1 MELAEN
7 GMLEKYKIITVT
19 HKRINLKEIAQF
31 VVQTGDGESTQDR
44 LAELKEQFGL
54 EELMYLST
62 CNRVMYFFT
71 SDEALNESFASRF
84 LMAVNPHLSNNT
96 LNHIEEMALLL
107 EGMDALSHLYSV
119 AGSIDSLVVGEHQIL
134 GQLREAYE
142 RNLEWGLTGDNI
154 RLAVQNAILAA
165 KGVYSNTRIG
175 DKPVSIV
182 SLAIQQM
189 LRAHVHKDDRVLIVG
204 AGQTNQLVGKFLLKH
219 EFTNVRVFN
228 RTLLKAQE
236 LAANLNGTAF
246 PLDRLPEHQGGFDCL
261 IVCTGST
268 EPIVDASLYEKL
280 LNGENGRKVVID
292 LSVPHNVDPEVSEQ
306 FDVQYIEIEGLRILA
321 KENLAFREQ
330 EVSRAKHL
338 LDKYLQEFPSLYKQR
353 QLEIALRG
361 LPTEIKAV
369 KSRALN
375 DVFRKEVETLDD
387 NTRDLVER
395 MLAYME
401 KKCIGIPM
409 KAAREALIR

>member
-1 MELAEN
+1 
-7 GMLEKYKIITVT
+7 MLEKYKIITVT

-31 VVQTGDGESTQDR
+31 VVQTGKGESVRDR

-71 SDEALNESFASRF
+71 SDNTLDESFAARF

-107 EGMDALSHLYSV
+107 EGMDALSHLYAV

-134 GQLREAYE
+134 GQIREAYE
-142 RNLEWGLTGDNI
+142 RSLEWGLTGDNI
-154 RLAVQNAILAA
+154 RVAVQNAILAA

-182 SLAIQQM
+182 SLAVQQM

-219 EFTNVRVFN
+219 EFSNVRVFN

-236 LAANLNGTAF
+236 LASNLQGTAF

-261 IVCTGST
+261 IVCTGAT
-268 EPIVDASLYEKL
+268 EPIVDASLYAKL
-280 LNGENGRKVVID
+280 LNGESGRKVVID
-292 LSVPHNVDPEVSEQ
+292 LSIPHNVAPEISEQ

-330 EVSRAKHL
+330 EVTRAQHL
-338 LDKYLQEFPSLYKQR
+338 LDNYLQEFPTLYKQR

-369 KSRALN
+369 KSKVLN
-375 DVFRKEVETLDD
+375 DVFRKEVDTLDD

>member
-1 MELAEN
+1 
-7 GMLEKYKIITVT
+7 MLEKYKIITVT

-31 VVQTGDGESTQDR
+31 VVQTGEGESTQGR

-54 EELMYLST
+54 DELMYLST

-71 SDEALNESFASRF
+71 SDTALTESFVSRF
-84 LMAVNPHLSNNT
+84 LMAVNPHLSNDT
-96 LNHIEEMALLL
+96 LNRIEETALLL

-134 GQLREAYE
+134 GQLREAYD

-219 EFTNVRVFN
+219 EFTDVRVFN

-236 LAANLNGTAF
+236 LAANLNGAAF
-246 PLDRLPEHQGGFDCL
+246 PLDRLPEHRGGFDCL

-280 LNGENGRKVVID
+280 LNGESGRKVVID
-292 LSVPHNVDPEVSEQ
+292 LSIPHNVDPEVSEK

-338 LDKYLQEFPSLYKQR
+338 LDNYLQEFPTIHKQR
-353 QLEIALRG
+353 QLEIALRS

-387 NTRDLVER
+387 HTRDLVER

>member
-1 MELAEN
+1 
-7 GMLEKYKIITVT
+7 
-19 HKRINLKEIAQF
+19 
-31 VVQTGDGESTQDR
+31 
-44 LAELKEQFGL
+44 
-54 EELMYLST
+54 
-62 CNRVMYFFT
+62 
-71 SDEALNESFASRF
+71 
-84 LMAVNPHLSNNT
+84 
-96 LNHIEEMALLL
+96 
-107 EGMDALSHLYSV
+107 MDALSHLYSV

-134 GQLREAYE
+134 GQLREAYD

-219 EFTNVRVFN
+219 EFTDVRVFN

-236 LAANLNGTAF
+236 LAANLNGAAF
-246 PLDRLPEHQGGFDCL
+246 PLDRLPEHRGGFDCL

-280 LNGENGRKVVID
+280 LNGESGRKVVID
-292 LSVPHNVDPEVSEQ
+292 LSIPHNVDPEVSEK

-338 LDKYLQEFPSLYKQR
+338 LDNYLQEFPTIHKQR
-353 QLEIALRG
+353 QLEIALRS

-387 NTRDLVER
+387 HTRDLVER